1 LAEWPRLLYRLSPRR
16 IAMRSRNAT
25 LVVIEFGASWPRW
38 LDPSHSGDMA
48 VVAQHYE
55 GEPSSLITQVASRV
69 TRLEAKGWLLKAIVL
84 VSNGR
89 CEQDSVAARS
99 VLARGLLARL
109 RAAHGGHFAL
119 TVDERYGHR
128 ARHNLRHLAES
139 LDQYASASQIVLS
152 AYTGEPAPLGRLGA
166 AALAS

>member
-1 LAEWPRLLYRLSPRR
+1 
-16 IAMRSRNAT
+16 MRSRNAT

-55 GEPSSLITQVASRV
+55 GAPSSLITQVASRV
-69 TRLEAKGWLLKAIVL
+69 TRLEAKGWQLNAVVF

-89 CEQDSVAARS
+89 CEGDSAAARS
-99 VLARGLLARL
+99 ILAHGLLSRL
-109 RAAHGGHFAL
+109 RTAGGGHFAL
-119 TVDERYGHR
+119 TVDPRHGRR
-128 ARHNLRHLAES
+128 ACHNLSLLAES
-139 LDQYASASQIVLS
+139 MAKAARMGGIALS
-152 AYTGEPAPLGRLGA
+152 THAGEATAAERVDL

>member
-1 LAEWPRLLYRLSPRR
+1 
-16 IAMRSRNAT
+16 MKSRKAT

-55 GEPSSLITQVASRV
+55 GAPSSLITQVASRV
-69 TRLEAKGWLLKAIVL
+69 TRLESRGWQLNAVVF

-89 CEQDSVAARS
+89 CEGDSVAARS
-99 VLARGLLARL
+99 ILAHGLLSRL
-109 RAAHGGHFAL
+109 RAAGGGHFAL
-119 TVDERYGHR
+119 TVDERHGRR
-128 ARHNLRHLAES
+128 AGHNLSLLAES
-139 LDQYASASQIVLS
+139 MAKAARAGGVALTAHAGESSAV
-152 AYTGEPAPLGRLGA
+152 ENRDR

>member
-1 LAEWPRLLYRLSPRR
+1 
-16 IAMRSRNAT
+16 MRSRKAT

-38 LDPSHSGDMA
+38 LDPTHSGDMA

-55 GEPSSLITQVASRV
+55 GAPSSLITQVASRV
-69 TRLEAKGWLLKAIVL
+69 QRLEAKGWILKAVVL

-89 CEQDSVAARS
+89 CEGDCSAARS

-109 RAAHGGHFAL
+109 REAGGGHFAL
-119 TVDERYGHR
+119 TVDERHGRR
-128 ARHNLRHLAES
+128 ARHNLTHLAES
-139 LDQYASASQIVLS
+139 MDQEACTFGIELSTYAGEQTPIAYLD
-152 AYTGEPAPLGRLGA
+152 A

>member
-1 LAEWPRLLYRLSPRR
+1 
-16 IAMRSRNAT
+16 MKSRKAT

-69 TRLEAKGWLLKAIVL
+69 TRLEAKGWQLNAIVF

-89 CEQDSVAARS
+89 CEGDSRAARS
-99 VLARGLLARL
+99 ILAHGLLSRL
-109 RAAHGGHFAL
+109 RAAGGGHFAL
-119 TVDERYGHR
+119 TVDERHGRR
-128 ARHNLRHLAES
+128 ACHNLTLLVES
-139 LDQYASASQIVLS
+139 MDRGARAGGITLRAHTGQEAPISGLDAS
-152 AYTGEPAPLGRLGA
+152 
-166 AALAS
+166 ALAS

>member
-1 LAEWPRLLYRLSPRR
+1 
-16 IAMRSRNAT
+16 MKSRKAT

-55 GEPSSLITQVASRV
+55 GAPSSLITQVASRV
-69 TRLEAKGWLLKAIVL
+69 TRLEAKGWQLNAIVF

-89 CEQDSVAARS
+89 CEGDSVAARS
-99 VLARGLLARL
+99 VLAHGMLSRL
-109 RAAHGGHFAL
+109 RAAGGGHFAL
-119 TVDERYGHR
+119 TVDERYGRR
-128 ARHNLRHLAES
+128 ASHNLTLLAES
-139 LDQYASASQIVLS
+139 MDKAARVGGIVLS
-152 AYTGEPAPLGRLGA
+152 AHAGERTSTANLDR

>member
-1 LAEWPRLLYRLSPRR
+1 MKP
-16 IAMRSRNAT
+16 RNAT
-25 LVVIEFGASWPRW
+25 LVVIEYGASWPRW

-69 TRLEAKGWLLKAIVL
+69 TRLEARGWRLKAVVL

-89 CEQDSVAARS
+89 CEPAHVAARS

-109 RAAHGGHFAL
+109 RGAGGGHFAL
-119 TVDERYGHR
+119 TVDERYGRR
-128 ARHNLRHLAES
+128 ARHNLTHLAES
-139 LDQYASASQIVLS
+139 MDADASLGGVALSMFAGEHTPLANLD
-152 AYTGEPAPLGRLGA
+152 A
-166 AALAS
+166 AALAG

>member
-1 LAEWPRLLYRLSPRR
+1 
-16 IAMRSRNAT
+16 MKSRKAT

-55 GEPSSLITQVASRV
+55 GAPSSLITQVASRV
-69 TRLEAKGWLLKAIVL
+69 TRLEAKGWQLNAIVF

-89 CEQDSVAARS
+89 CEGDAAAARS
-99 VLARGLLARL
+99 ILAHGLLSRL
-109 RAAHGGHFAL
+109 RSASGGHFAL
-119 TVDERYGHR
+119 TVDERHGRR
-128 ARHNLRHLAES
+128 ACHNLTLLAES
-139 LDQYASASQIVLS
+139 MKQAARAGAIVLS
-152 AYTGEPAPLGRLGA
+152 AHAGQQAPAASLDS

>member
-1 LAEWPRLLYRLSPRR
+1 
-16 IAMRSRNAT
+16 MRSRKAT

-55 GEPSSLITQVASRV
+55 GAPSSLITQVASRV
-69 TRLEAKGWLLKAIVL
+69 TRLEGKGWQLNGIVF

-89 CEQDSVAARS
+89 CEGDSVAARS
-99 VLARGLLARL
+99 ILAHGLLSRL
-109 RAAHGGHFAL
+109 RAAGGGHFAL
-119 TVDERYGHR
+119 TVDERHGRR
-128 ARHNLRHLAES
+128 ASHNLLLLAES
-139 LDQYASASQIVLS
+139 MAKAAKMGGITLTSHTSEQASGASQD
-152 AYTGEPAPLGRLGA
+152 R

>member
-1 LAEWPRLLYRLSPRR
+1 
-16 IAMRSRNAT
+16 MRSRKAT

-69 TRLEAKGWLLKAIVL
+69 TRLEARGWQLKAIVL

-89 CEQDSVAARS
+89 CEGDSTAARS
-99 VLARGLLARL
+99 ILARGLLARL
-109 RAAHGGHFAL
+109 RSAGGGHFAL
-119 TVDERYGHR
+119 TVDERHGRR
-128 ARHNLRHLAES
+128 ARHNLTHLAES
-139 LDQYASASQIVLS
+139 LDIEASNGGIILS
-152 AYTGEPAPLGRLGA
+152 AYAGEQTPLRCLDA
-166 AALAS
+166 TALAS

>member
-1 LAEWPRLLYRLSPRR
+1 
-16 IAMRSRNAT
+16 MRSRRAT

-55 GEPSSLITQVASRV
+55 GAPSSLITQVASRV
-69 TRLEAKGWLLKAIVL
+69 TRLEAKGWQLNAVVF

-89 CEQDSVAARS
+89 CGGDSAAARS
-99 VLARGLLARL
+99 ILAHGLLSRL
-109 RAAHGGHFAL
+109 RAAGGGHFAL
-119 TVDERYGHR
+119 TVDERHGRR
-128 ARHNLRHLAES
+128 ACHNLTLLAES
-139 LDQYASASQIVLS
+139 MARAAKMGGIVLS
-152 AYTGEPAPLGRLGA
+152 AHAGEQAQDGRRES

>member
-1 LAEWPRLLYRLSPRR
+1 
-16 IAMRSRNAT
+16 MKSRKAT

-55 GEPSSLITQVASRV
+55 GAPSSLITQVASRV
-69 TRLEAKGWLLKAIVL
+69 TRLEAKGWQLKAVVF

-89 CEQDSVAARS
+89 CEADSTAARS
-99 VLARGLLARL
+99 ILAHGLLSRL
-109 RAAHGGHFAL
+109 RAAGGGHFAL
-119 TVDERYGHR
+119 TVDERHGRR
-128 ARHNLRHLAES
+128 ASHNLTLLAES
-139 LDQYASASQIVLS
+139 MDKTAKLGGIVLS
-152 AYTGEPAPLGRLGA
+152 NHAGEQTPACNLDT